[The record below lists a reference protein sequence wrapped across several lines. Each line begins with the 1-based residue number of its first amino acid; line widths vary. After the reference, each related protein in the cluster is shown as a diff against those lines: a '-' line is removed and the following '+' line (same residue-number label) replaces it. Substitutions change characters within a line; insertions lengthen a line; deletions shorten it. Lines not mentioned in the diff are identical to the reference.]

1 MTKRGN
7 VKFRVPIPYTTGAC
21 TVGQSAPEWACHAR
35 MPPDNFQQI
44 NCEPTS
50 YFSPLFLFICS
61 MALSSPVAW
70 AQLFVF
76 FCLAINMVPW
86 ITLFFFLLKEATGT
100 SPAFVGVWPSAT
112 SGFSLLLPHCA
123 DSWKGAQSVAQEEV
137 GPRSTSLCN
146 MRKIFLVV
154 RAIKDAMSCQQW

>member
-7 VKFRVPIPYTTGAC
+7 VKFRVPIPFTTGAC

-50 YFSPLFLFICS
+50 YFSLLFLFICF
-61 MALSSPVAW
+61 MALSSPVSW

-86 ITLFFFLLKEATGT
+86 LTLLFFFLLKEATGT

-112 SGFSLLLPHCA
+112 SGFSLSLTVLTVGREPNLSH
-123 DSWKGAQSVAQEEV
+123 KKKLVPGAHRYATW
-137 GPRSTSLCN
+137 GRS
-146 MRKIFLVV
+146 F
-154 RAIKDAMSCQQW
+154 